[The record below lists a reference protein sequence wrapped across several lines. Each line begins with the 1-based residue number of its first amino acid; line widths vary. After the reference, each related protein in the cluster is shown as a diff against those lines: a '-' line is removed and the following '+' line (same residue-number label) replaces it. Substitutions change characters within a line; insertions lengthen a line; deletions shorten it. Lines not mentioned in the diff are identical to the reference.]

1 MRKSKRRTKKEIERD
16 RKKEDVQD
24 EDSTSIG
31 KGIMSAILFFG
42 IVVFI
47 LSFLSKAGTVG
58 EFILDQSNILT
69 GSGIFFV
76 PVLTLLLAISF
87 IKPIGG
93 NRSKIIL
100 LSISLFFAGFLG
112 FLSTISLGSGG
123 SIGDF
128 LFSTFETMLGGIGSF
143 VLSLV
148 MMAIA
153 FSVAFRISLLDI
165 MNKIRGDDKE
175 KAKDTP
181 QEEYDYDADSEEQD
195 KDEGEENKEEEEE
208 EENLPTTVLASS
220 SSVAESVD
228 ISIDNGGATV
238 VDSQTLDIAGMDTN
252 FRLPP
257 FSLLEEEGSKAKSGN
272 IEENAKVI
280 QRTLE
285 TFGISVEMGDAKV
298 GPTVTQY
305 TIKPADGIRLSKI
318 TALTN
323 DIALA
328 LAAKS
333 IRIEAPIP
341 GKSLVGLEIPNQ
353 QSALVRLR
361 PLLENQK
368 FQKAGDLAIAIGRD
382 VSGEPIYSDL
392 TKMPHLLIA
401 GSTGSGKTIAVTSI
415 IMSLL
420 YSNTPQQLR
429 LVLIDPKR
437 VEFSVYANLPHL
449 LSPVVT
455 ESAKA
460 INALKWAITEMDRR
474 FDIFSRVG
482 VRDIVSYHKN
492 KKALE
497 KEGNIPYL
505 VIIIDEFADLMAVK
519 GREVEGLVVRIAQL
533 ARAAGIHL
541 IIATQRPSV
550 EVITGTIKANLPSR
564 MSFSVASHID
574 SRTILDSAGAEK
586 LLGKGDMLFIPPQSS
601 TPIRIQGA
609 FIQDTEVKKVSDFI
623 RAQNSTQNETQE
635 KQEEVKDILDLN
647 NNKQSDSVNF
657 DDYGS
662 GGIGNDPSQDD
673 ALYNEAKNVV
683 IQNKKASASLLQRRL
698 RVGYARAA
706 RLIDLLEENNVIGP
720 PDGARAR
727 EVYILSE
734 EEQYG
739 GPVAKDQDNTDE
751 QDINKE

>member
-16 RKKEDVQD
+16 KKKEDVQD
-24 EDSTSIG
+24 EEGTSIG
-31 KGIMSAILFFG
+31 KGIIAALLFFG

-47 LSFLSKAGTVG
+47 LSFLGKAGTVG
-58 EFILDQSNILT
+58 EFILDQSKILT
-69 GSGIFFV
+69 GGGIFFV
-76 PVLTLLLAISF
+76 PVLILLLAISF

-93 NRSKIIL
+93 NRSKMIL

-123 SIGDF
+123 SVGDF
-128 LFSTFETMLGGIGSF
+128 LFNTFETMLGGIGGF

-148 MMAIA
+148 MMAVA
-153 FSVAFRISLLDI
+153 FSIAFRISLIDI
-165 MNKIRGDDKE
+165 INKIRGEE
-175 KAKDTP
+175 KVKDTP
-181 QEEYDYDADSEEQD
+181 QEEYDFDSEEQD
-195 KDEGEENKEEEEE
+195 KGEDIENKEKEEKEE
-208 EENLPTTVLASS
+208 DLPAAALASS
-220 SSVAESVD
+220 NSVAESVD
-228 ISIDNGGATV
+228 ISIDNSGVTV
-238 VDSQTLDIAGMDTN
+238 VDNQNLDIAGMDTN

-285 TFGISVEMGDAKV
+285 TFGISVEMGEAKV

-318 TALTN
+318 TALTS

-361 PLLENQK
+361 PLLENQN
-368 FQKAGDLAIAIGRD
+368 FQKAGDLSIAIGRD

-609 FIQDTEVKKVSDFI
+609 FIHDTEVKRVSDFI
-623 RAQNSTQNETQE
+623 RAQASTQNETQE
-635 KQEEVKDILDLN
+635 KQEEDKKDILDLN
-647 NNKQSDSVNF
+647 NNKQGDSVNF

-662 GGIGNDPSQDD
+662 GGTGNDLSQED

-706 RLIDLLEENNVIGP
+706 RLIDLLEENNVVGP

-751 QDINKE
+751 QDISKE